1 MNRLASSENNQS
13 FYSIAEFFVPFKTS
27 IERNI
32 SLQEEKSNVSLHRIG
47 VKLSYFKILMWCQS
61 ICLSCHQVA
70 VLFLT
75 QLAMELPSKKKK
87 EGCSTGIECLI
98 SIHLHRGA
106 HVRTY
111 GRSDGSDVITKPN
124 FLTLMG
130 LPKSLSYG
138 PPLNT
143 PIVQIWL
150 LP

>member
-87 EGCSTGIECLI
+87 KRAAAQGLSVSSLFAYTGQ
-98 SIHLHRGA
+98 RTY
-106 HVRTY
+106 VRTD
-111 GRSDGSDVITKPN
+111 GRMEVTSYPN
-124 FLTLMG
+124 QTF
-130 LPKSLSYG
+130 
-138 PPLNT
+138 
-143 PIVQIWL
+143 
-150 LP
+150 